1 MQSPRSM
8 WVKVKRSESCLK
20 VEIFY
25 VKQSMMLI
33 KHMNL
38 VYQLLD
44 DRLALDGSSTWSKIW
59 FTDVFE
65 FLWQIDTGT

>member
-1 MQSPRSM
+1 M
-8 WVKVKRSESCLK
+8 WVKVKRGESWLK

-38 VYQLLD
+38 GYQMHD
-44 DRLALDGSSTWSKIW
+44 DRLALDGS
-59 FTDVFE
+59 
-65 FLWQIDTGT
+65 TGCPKRRGFKDS